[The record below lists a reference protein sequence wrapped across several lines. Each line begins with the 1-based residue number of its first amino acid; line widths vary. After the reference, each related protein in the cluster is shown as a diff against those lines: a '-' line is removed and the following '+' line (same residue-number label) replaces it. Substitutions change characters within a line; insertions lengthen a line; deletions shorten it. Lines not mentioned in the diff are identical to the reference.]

1 MLCAMLAAC
10 SLLPR
15 ENQHVGVAPLARA
28 VLPVAQTALDAGQ
41 IETAKRLYQRLLD
54 ADPQSYPARVGLG
67 QVAHQQRD
75 AAQAMRWFV
84 AALAHA
90 KTKRQRHDALLYHA
104 RAALD
109 AGELEHAQGSFARL
123 TDPQEAASS
132 EHVAYGLNGV
142 GITLLLS
149 GDLRGAVTLL
159 EEAVE
164 QLPGD
169 QNLRG
174 NLSLALEMLAEQVV
188 GRTDAAEPLTAGGG
202 QTPAGTVALPRS
214 GPEAPDAQAAA
225 DRIERAVARFEQA
238 AERLA
243 NVPDPHEP
251 RPPAEG
257 GAGAPPPAPANVVEP
272 PPPTPPAPAD
282 VVEQRPPTPPA
293 PADVV
298 EQRSPA
304 PAAVE
309 EPPPSAPVDV
319 EQPPPVR
326 RAPTASSGFLVIED
340 EGPFV
345 QMGAYAE
352 ASTANALVESLRR
365 LTEQP
370 VRVVEGGGLHR
381 VRIGPLKT
389 QQAMQAL
396 AGALRDE
403 GYGDIRMS
411 APAAQRDK
419 PDAPAPSSAARHVAK
434 ERRLTAFVVTAG
446 GEKFLQIGAFGA
458 RETAAA
464 RADEVRGLLVVD
476 VRVVAGALPNG
487 KPVHRVRVGPLGA
500 DADLAAVVEA
510 LSAAG
515 YRVAMPPGTKVA
527 PAKGRAPSPPPQ
539 KSATVAPRSSGRQAT
554 ATPAS
559 LARPAPPPPARQP
572 AQASPRTAD
581 VGSAAPAPPR
591 ETIPEPAPRAAAPPA
606 SRSAATRP
614 VLALPSLL
622 RSARAHVITQDAGVF
637 IQLGDYHAR
646 TEAEELA
653 SRLRRLSTE
662 PVRVVEERASNAPF
676 YRVRVGPAETDA
688 DYEALRSAVTDL
700 GFDVE

>member
-1 MLCAMLAAC
+1 MVAAC

-188 GRTDAAEPLTAGGG
+188 GRSDAAEPLTAGGG

-214 GPEAPDAQAAA
+214 VPEAPDAQAAA

-243 NVPDPHEP
+243 SAPDPSKP

-257 GAGAPPPAPANVVEP
+257 GAGTPSPAPAGVVEP

-293 PADVV
+293 PAAVV
-298 EQRSPA
+298 EQPP
-304 PAAVE
+304 PAAVK
-309 EPPPSAPVDV
+309 

-326 RAPTASSGFLVIED
+326 RPPTASSGFLVIED

-389 QQAMQAL
+389 QQALQAL

-411 APAAQRDK
+411 APVAQRDE
-419 PDAPAPSSAARHVAK
+419 PDTPAPSSAARHVAK

-487 KPVHRVRVGPLGA
+487 KPVHRVRVGPLSA

-510 LSAAG
+510 LTAAG
-515 YRVAMPPGTKVA
+515 YRVAMPAGTKVGA
-527 PAKGRAPSPPPQ
+527 AKGRAPSPPPQ
-539 KSATVAPRSSGRQAT
+539 KSATVAPRSSGRQAA

-559 LARPAPPPPARQP
+559 LARQAPPPPARQP
-572 AQASPRTAD
+572 AQASPRTED

-591 ETIPEPAPRAAAPPA
+591 ETIPEPVPRAAAPPA

-662 PVRVVEERASNAPF
+662 PVRVVEERASSAPF